1 VKTTRRVLRKLCACT
16 AAVGLLLAAGC
27 SGAGSLG
34 ASANEV
40 TIALVSNSQMTDAQK
55 LSSEF
60 EKENPGT
67 KLKFVTLSE
76 NQARAKITMSTAMG
90 GSEFDVVMI
99 SNFETP
105 QWARDGWLR
114 NLSDYARNTPGY
126 DEQDFIPSLRDSLSY
141 QGKMYAVPFYG
152 ESSFLMYRKDFFEKA
167 GIKVNQAPDYQPT
180 WQEVAQWADTIKK
193 RNDDV
198 AGICLRGKP
207 GWGEVL
213 APLDTVIN
221 TFGGRWYD
229 DQWNAQLNSPEVRKA
244 VNFYVDLIKNA
255 GELGAAST
263 GFQECANLFGQG
275 QTAMWYDA
283 TSAVSVLEDPKTYPD
298 LVGKIGYLPA
308 PIVEKPNSGWL
319 YTWALGIPKGAKN
332 PDGAW
337 KFISWM
343 TSRDY
348 MKLVGEK
355 LGWARVPPGSRTST
369 YTALPEYQAIS
380 KSYGPLTLKSI
391 TDATPNKPTVQP
403 VPYTGVQFVG
413 IPEFQD
419 LGTRVSQQIS
429 AAIAGQKSVDAALEQ
444 AQEYAEVVGRTYQEK

>member
-1 VKTTRRVLRKLCACT
+1 MKARTVLRRLAGGL
-16 AAVGLLLAAGC
+16 AAAGLLVTSGC
-27 SGAGSLG
+27 AGAGSLG
-34 ASANEV
+34 ASDNEV
-40 TIALVSNSQMTDAQK
+40 TIALVSNSQMTDAQQ

-60 EKENPGT
+60 QRENPGT
-67 KLKFVTLSE
+67 KLKFITLSE

-105 QWARDGWLR
+105 QWARDGWLT
-114 NLSDYARNTPGY
+114 NLSEYARNTPGY
-126 DEQDFIPSLRDSLSY
+126 DENDFISSLRESLSY
-141 QGKMYAVPFYG
+141 EGNMYAVPFYG
-152 ESSFLMYRKDFFEKA
+152 ESSFLMYRKDLFEQA
-167 GIKVNQAPDYQPT
+167 GIQVDQSPDYQPS
-180 WQEVAQWADTIKK
+180 WPEVAQWAEALKTDN
-193 RNDDV
+193 R

-221 TFGGRWYD
+221 TFGGRWFD
-229 DQWNAQLNSPEVRKA
+229 EQWNAQLDSPEVKEA
-244 VNFYVDLIKNA
+244 VNFYVDTVKDF

-283 TSAVSVLEDPKTYPD
+283 TSAVSVLEDPKEYPE

-319 YTWALGIPKGAKN
+319 YTWALGIPKAAKN

-337 KFISWM
+337 EFISWM
-343 TSRDY
+343 TSKDY

-355 LGWARVPPGSRTST
+355 LGWARVPPGSRVST
-369 YTALPEYQAIS
+369 YTELPEYEAIS

-391 TDATPNKPTVQP
+391 ESATPNQPTVQP
-403 VPYTGVQFVG
+403 VPYTGIQFVG

-429 AAIAGQKSVDAALEQ
+429 AAIAGQKSVDDALAQ

>member
-1 VKTTRRVLRKLCACT
+1 MGEDST
-16 AAVGLLLAAGC
+16 
-27 SGAGSLG
+27 
-34 ASANEV
+34 SAD
-40 TIALVSNSQMTDAQK
+40 M
-55 LSSEF
+55 
-60 EKENPGT
+60 
-67 KLKFVTLSE
+67 
-76 NQARAKITMSTAMG
+76 
-90 GSEFDVVMI
+90 
-99 SNFETP
+99 
-105 QWARDGWLR
+105 
-114 NLSDYARNTPGY
+114 
-126 DEQDFIPSLRDSLSY
+126 
-141 QGKMYAVPFYG
+141 
-152 ESSFLMYRKDFFEKA
+152 
-167 GIKVNQAPDYQPT
+167 
-180 WQEVAQWADTIKK
+180 
-193 RNDDV
+193 

-221 TFGGRWYD
+221 TFGGRWFD
-229 DQWNAQLNSPEVRKA
+229 DQWNAQLNSPEVKKA
-244 VNFYVDLIKNA
+244 VNFYVDLINGPA
-255 GELGAAST
+255 NSGRRQR

-283 TSAVSVLEDPKTYPD
+283 TSAVSVLEDPETYPD

-319 YTWALGIPKGAKN
+319 YTWALGIPKAAKN

-343 TSRDY
+343 TSKDY

-369 YTALPEYQAIS
+369 YTELPEYEAIS
-380 KSYGPLTLKSI
+380 KSYGPLTLRV
-391 TDATPNKPTVQP
+391 DQERDPNKPTVQP

-429 AAIAGQKSVDAALEQ
+429 AAIAGQKSVDDALEQ
-444 AQEYAEVVGRTYQEK
+444 AQQYAEVVGKTYQEK

>member
-1 VKTTRRVLRKLCACT
+1 MKALKRLGAGL
-16 AAVGLLLAAGC
+16 AATGLLLTSGC
-27 SGAGSLG
+27 AGAGSLG

-67 KLKFVTLSE
+67 KLKFISLSE

-105 QWARDGWLR
+105 QWAKTGWLLPL
-114 NLSDYARNTPGY
+114 NDYMKDTPDY
-126 DEQDFIPSLRDSLSY
+126 DENDFIPSLRESLSY
-141 QGKMYAVPFYG
+141 DGNMYSVPFYG
-152 ESSFLMYRKDFFEKA
+152 ESSFLMYRKDMFEQA
-167 GIKVNQAPDYQPT
+167 GIQVPKDPNYQPQ
-180 WQEVAQWADTIKK
+180 WSEVADWAKTIKAK
-193 RNDDV
+193 GISD

-221 TFGGRWYD
+221 TFGGRWFD
-229 DQWNAQLNSPEVRKA
+229 EQWNAQLNSPEVKRA
-244 VNFYVDLIKNA
+244 VNFYVDLVKDA
-255 GELGAAST
+255 GEIGASST

-283 TSAVSVLEDPKTYPD
+283 TSAVSVLEDPKEHPD
-298 LVGKIGYLPA
+298 LQGKIGYLSA
-308 PIVEKPNSGWL
+308 PIAEKPNSGWL
-319 YTWALGIPKGAKN
+319 YTWSLGIPTHAKN

-343 TSRDY
+343 TSKDY
-348 MKLVGEK
+348 MRLVGEK

-369 YTALPEYQAIS
+369 YTQLPEYEAIS
-380 KSYGPLTLKSI
+380 KTYGPLTLKSI
-391 TDATPNKPTVQP
+391 ENSSPNKPTVQP

-429 AAIAGQKSVDAALEQ
+429 AAMAGQKSVDDALAQ
-444 AQEYAEVVGRTYQEK
+444 AQEYAEVVGRSYQEK